1 MSKRILKNIVLCFIL
16 LFYIIIYKMFIFN
29 NFMKYSSLIS
39 ASFFMILLLLAYF
52 FLGFRK
58 DKSTYDSK
66 NITRS
71 VLFYLVFTFLAT
83 YGLGFIVGFLR
94 NAYSRDFV
102 ILLDNIIA
110 PILIIIFVELFR
122 YIVIWANKD
131 NKIFIIIYT
140 ILLILFELFISV
152 RSFSLG
158 SLEEYFSLIATMVLP
173 IIIKN
178 SVLSYLCYH
187 IGYKVPIIY
196 RIAMDISVFI
206 VPVIPDLGD
215 YFNSLIL
222 ISLPV
227 IIYISAFSFIDERK
241 KKIEFLFEE
250 DKFSIW
256 DIPVVLFIA
265 ILAALVSGFFPL
277 YMIGVG
283 SASMSP
289 SINKGDAVIIRK
301 VNKDTNIKKGDIIA
315 FRYNKK
321 TIIHRVNDVSVISN
335 EKVYYTKGDANN
347 SIDTDTVK
355 RKQIKGI
362 VQFRV
367 PYIAY
372 PTVWLSEYLNNRR
385 RG

>member
-71 VLFYLVFTFLAT
+71 VLFYLIFTFLAT

-131 NKIFIIIYT
+131 NKLFIVIYT

>member
-131 NKIFIIIYT
+131 NKLFIIIYT